1 LGKDVG
7 FECRPFGDVDGG
19 PTLDQRRARIAHSR
33 YDRQRPTTTTSL
45 LSPEPQIKRTDV
57 REIAAGVSEVIF
69 RHCAK
74 FVLGLNYRL
83 IAKVEYAKQ
92 TIYIK
97 DVLSHKEY
105 DKEKWKGGCGKK
117 GH

>member
-1 LGKDVG
+1 M
-7 FECRPFGDVDGG
+7 
-19 PTLDQRRARIAHSR
+19 
-33 YDRQRPTTTTSL
+33 
-45 LSPEPQIKRTDV
+45 
-57 REIAAGVSEVIF
+57 IF
-69 RHCAK
+69 RYCAK